1 MNIFK
6 KWLYG
11 KSKEK
16 CQREAEEIYQLKE
29 FDGEIWLTM
38 NGALVC
44 PERLLDGEAVSTLKS
59 IRRLYVERNATDYDG
74 TGDIKII

>member
-6 KWLYG
+6 KWFYG

-16 CQREAEEIYQLKE
+16 CQREAEVIYQIQE
-29 FDGEIWLTM
+29 YEGEIWLTM

-44 PERLLDGEAVSTLKS
+44 PERLLDGEAVCILKS
-59 IRRLYVERNATDYDG
+59 IRILYAERNTTDYG
-74 TGDIKII
+74 EGENTKSL